1 MNRFVL
7 PDTNFL
13 IAVYNEAGDWFERY
27 STIVQRHIIR
37 YSSVVLNEFLRGA
50 HDTRSQKI
58 VRELTQLAAGK
69 IVVPSER
76 HWLQCGKISQK
87 ILKGKKMSREE
98 VGLLQND
105 ILIALSVREIGGTL
119 LTRDRSDFELI
130 GRYISFDLEFF
141 P

>member
-13 IAVYNEAGDWFERY
+13 IAVYNEARDWLDHY
-27 STIVQRHIIR
+27 SAIVQQHIVR

-58 VRELTQLAAGK
+58 ARELTQLASSK

-105 ILIALSVREIGGTL
+105 ILIAFSVREIGGTL
-119 LTRDRSDFELI
+119 LTLDRADFELI
-130 GRYISFDLEFF
+130 GRYVSFDREFF
-141 P
+141 S